1 MVNAHDPSLFAAVEH
16 LRHVNIDLAVKDN
29 MPDLLSDIVKKKR
42 RRTELPKLKAPTD
55 VTDKP
60 ILKVVKYH
68 EILKETNGFAP
79 PTTLYFDEHVRHGK
93 TIIGLA
99 WEMYIESFLDPT
111 LALKNRDTTEG
122 LT

>member
-1 MVNAHDPSLFAAVEH
+1 MVNGRDPSLFATVEH
-16 LRHVNIDLAVKDN
+16 LRHVNIDL
-29 MPDLLSDIVKKKR
+29 
-42 RRTELPKLKAPTD
+42 
-55 VTDKP
+55 

-68 EILKETNGFAP
+68 EIMKETNGFAP

-111 LALKNRDTTEG
+111 LALKNIDTTEG